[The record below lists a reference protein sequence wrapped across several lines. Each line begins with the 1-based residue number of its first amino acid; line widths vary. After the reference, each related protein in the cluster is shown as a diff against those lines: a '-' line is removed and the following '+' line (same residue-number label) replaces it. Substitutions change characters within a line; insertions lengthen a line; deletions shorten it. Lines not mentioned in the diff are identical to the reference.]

1 MLNMCDAE
9 PSGVSAPLK
18 NYEFS
23 LLLDFYGDLLPTG
36 SRELLD
42 LSCNEDYSL
51 GEIAQLRG
59 ISRQAAHD
67 GIRRAEEALLKY
79 EDRLQLAFRRQTA
92 LQLAA
97 DCLRQAEQEGATE
110 TLQNKLRELG
120 QFLGT

>member
-1 MLNMCDAE
+1 MCDAE
-9 PSGVSAPLK
+9 PSSASAPLK

-23 LLLDFYGDLLPTG
+23 LLLDFYGDLLPAG

-67 GIRRAEEALLKY
+67 GIRRAEDALLKY
-79 EDRLQLAFRRQTA
+79 ESCLQLAFRRQTA
-92 LQLAA
+92 LKLIA
-97 DCLRQAEQEGATE
+97 DCRRQADEEGATE
-110 TLQNKLRELG
+110 SLQKKLGKLE